1 MNYDCLFLYRVRNR
15 DDDVSPL
22 SKLTVDKVDKMSP
35 GGGVEIA
42 DEAGVEAE
50 EVVFCER
57 PLAMVLN
64 DSRAEGKICPVEMT
78 LMTAPLQCTLGST
91 ATFSSEK
98 ARQVANQTYHK
109 YEYRLVEPVKEAGL
123 LPKAKLALRII
134 TTMDP
139 KHIKDVIGPE
149 RGYEHNQIMFG
160 LTFNFLPTF
169 YIYVKTVFPVNFN
182 TKAQTIVNIPWRQRA
197 R

>member
-1 MNYDCLFLYRVRNR
+1 MVDQ
-15 DDDVSPL
+15 
-22 SKLTVDKVDKMSP
+22 KL
-35 GGGVEIA
+35 
-42 DEAGVEAE
+42 DEVGVEAE
-50 EVVFCER
+50 EVIFCER

-109 YEYRLVEPVKEAGL
+109 YEFRLVEPIKLAGL

-139 KHIKDVIGPE
+139 KHIKDVVGAE
-149 RGYEHNQIMFG
+149 SEYEHNHIMFD
-160 LTFNFLPTF
+160 F
-169 YIYVKTVFPVNFN
+169 
-182 TKAQTIVNIPWRQRA
+182 
-197 R
+197 